1 MTRVLFQRQF
11 SNLGSF
17 PKTQFVLPIPAYKR
31 QNWTSGGVT
40 LTALDDFTH
49 GTPTT
54 LPWGNDFVDGI
65 PRHPVQLYESLTMGV
80 FCVTAII
87 GFERRWPAFMG
98 QGFYI
103 LVLVYAAQRF
113 LWEFLK
119 PYGTIA
125 GPLNIFHLTCLGLI
139 VYALVMMTKGRSVV
153 ST

>member
-1 MTRVLFQRQF
+1 
-11 SNLGSF
+11 
-17 PKTQFVLPIPAYKR
+17 
-31 QNWTSGGVT
+31 
-40 LTALDDFTH
+40 
-49 GTPTT
+49 
-54 LPWGNDFVDGI
+54 
-65 PRHPVQLYESLTMGV
+65 
-80 FCVTAII
+80 
-87 GFERRWPAFMG
+87 MG